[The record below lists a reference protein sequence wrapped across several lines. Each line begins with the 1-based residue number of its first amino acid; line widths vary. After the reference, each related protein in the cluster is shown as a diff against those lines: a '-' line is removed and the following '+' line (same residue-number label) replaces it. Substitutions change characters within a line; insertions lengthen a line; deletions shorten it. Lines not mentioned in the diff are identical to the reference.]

1 MMKKMYKLFFVRLF
15 VLLFSIQQI
24 VAQEDSI
31 AKKSQFS
38 SDFSIEL
45 NSSYFWRSAY
55 LDPKP
60 NIQPLFTLNY
70 CQWSAEFF
78 GSSNFDNSYREFDY
92 ALMYHWKGFTIQ
104 LSDYLSDFSSSF
116 SDYTIDSPHLV
127 DAILKFQT
135 GEKYVLSAL
144 VSCMVWGNDKYQLY
158 NYMPSKRQNYSTYIQ
173 TSYAINNNDDSYTF
187 ILGATTHKG
196 MYANNLNVVNIGFE
210 YQKLVQL
217 FPKYAFSPKFGIWYN
232 PASSNL
238 YFNCGIAF

>member
-1 MMKKMYKLFFVRLF
+1 MKKITKPLFI
-15 VLLFSIQQI
+15 LLFLSLISIQEI
-24 VAQEDSI
+24 VAQVDSI
-31 AKKSQFS
+31 AKKSKFS
-38 SDFSIEL
+38 TDFSIEL

-70 CQWSAEFF
+70 GQWSAEFF
-78 GSSNFDNSYREFDY
+78 GSNNFDNSYREFDY

-104 LSDYLSDFSSSF
+104 LSDYFSDFSSSF
-116 SDYTIDSPHLV
+116 SDYSINSPHLV
-127 DAILKFQT
+127 DAILKFET
-135 GEKYVLSAL
+135 GEKNVFSGL
-144 VSCMVWGNDKYQLY
+144 VSCMIWGNDKSQLY
-158 NYMPSKRQNYSTYIQ
+158 NFTLSKSQNYSTYIQ
-173 TSYAINNNDDSYTF
+173 SSYAINTNDDSYTF

-217 FPKYAFSPKFGIWYN
+217 FPKYAFSPKFGVWYN
-232 PASSNL
+232 PSISQL